1 MIDLEFFRLSWNM
14 SHLRRLPDD
23 TDQPMN
29 SRPCKSY
36 AICARVKAGWYMLEL
51 RAHAAAPSVKVRVVT
66 VPEGGETE
74 SFSVTTSTRHVS
86 KRLIRLSSRG
96 SVSLHMESAHPDD
109 EVTQFKL
116 ARVTG
121 RFARSRMHRK
131 LSALHPMYKPD
142 AFGSSSTRQASVRPE
157 RDVWHDY
164 CQLFENPDALVDY
177 LDWVECFD
185 TPSGD
190 ALARMSRRVDSFRDR
205 PTVALAMALSRPN
218 AAWLNTTI
226 QHVRAQI
233 YPYWALHIVAPAT
246 VDPEILNLL
255 KHHALSDSRVR
266 IQQPGNHATPQG
278 ELTRALL
285 RSGSWI
291 AILGQHDLL
300 PRHALFAIC
309 ETVDAAPHAELIYSD
324 EDRIDEDGSRK
335 DPHFK
340 CDWNED
346 LCLSRGTISHLSAC
360 HARLFEAVGGWDPR
374 PGFASGYDL
383 TLRCIETARP
393 DGIVHIPSI
402 LYHARTSAQ
411 DQFDTATD
419 ADKQAGYLA
428 LANYLQ
434 RSGIAAD
441 ARITAHGYRV
451 RYRLPEPCPMVSI
464 IIPTRNGLLL
474 LRQCIESILRRTTYS
489 NYEIIVV
496 DNGSD
501 ERETLDYLAALST
514 HERIE
519 IVRDDRP
526 FNYSALNNRA
536 CARARGDYIALV
548 NNDIEVI
555 SPDWLE
561 EMLGQATR
569 PEVGAVGAKLL
580 YSDDTV
586 QHAGVIL
593 GLSGAADHIHRGLQ
607 RHDPGYQAR
616 AAVVQSLSAVTAAC
630 LVVRKSL
637 YIEIGGLNEASLP
650 VAFNDIDFCLRIRSA
665 GYRIIWT
672 PFAELYHHESA
683 TRGEDNTPEKKRR
696 SDGEVAYM
704 RQHWADFMADDPAY
718 SRNLTLDR
726 AQCQIAW
733 PPRAGLGVIRKAGF
747 VPAHPRATFEDR
759 PSADPV
765 GYSNREEI

>member
-1 MIDLEFFRLSWNM
+1 MSWNM

-23 TDQPMN
+23 TDQPKN

-36 AICARVKAGWYMLEL
+36 AVRARVKAGWYMLEL
-51 RAHAAAPSVKVRVVT
+51 RASAAAPSVTVRVVA
-66 VPEGGETE
+66 VLESGEIE

-86 KRLIRLSSRG
+86 KRLIRLSSPG
-96 SVSLHMESAHPDD
+96 SVSLQMESAHPSD
-109 EVTQFKL
+109 EVTQFRL

-131 LSALHPMYKPD
+131 LSALHPMYKLETSG
-142 AFGSSSTRQASVRPE
+142 ASSTRQASAGPE
-157 RDVWHDY
+157 RDMWRDY

-177 LDWVECFD
+177 SDWVECFD
-185 TPSGD
+185 TPNSD
-190 ALARMSRRVDSFRDR
+190 ALTRMSRHIGSFRDR

-218 AAWLNTTI
+218 AAWLNATI
-226 QHVRAQI
+226 QHVKAQI
-233 YPYWALHIVAPAT
+233 YPYWELHIVAPDM
-246 VDPEILNLL
+246 VDPEILRLL
-255 KHHALSDSRVR
+255 EHHALSDSRVK
-266 IQQPGNHATPQG
+266 ILPIADHATRRD
-278 ELTRALL
+278 ELTHALI

-300 PRHALFAIC
+300 PQHALFAIC
-309 ETVDAAPHAELIYSD
+309 ETVDAVPYAELIYSD

-346 LCLSRGTISHLSAC
+346 LFLARGTISHLSAS
-360 HARLFEAVGGWDPR
+360 HSRLFEAAGGWDPR
-374 PGFASGYDL
+374 PGFASNYDL
-383 TLRCIETARP
+383 ALRCIGTARP
-393 DGIVHIPSI
+393 NGIVHIPRI
-402 LYHARTSAQ
+402 LYHIRAGAQ

-419 ADKQAGYLA
+419 ADKHAGYLA
-428 LANYLQ
+428 LMHHLQ
-434 RSGIAAD
+434 RTGIAAD
-441 ARITAHGYRV
+441 ASMTAHGYRV
-451 RYRLPEPCPMVSI
+451 RYRLPEPGPMVSI
-464 IIPTRNGLLL
+464 IIPTRNGLSL
-474 LRQCIESILRRTTYS
+474 LRQCIESILHRTTYS

-501 ERETLDYLAALST
+501 EREMLDYLATLST

-593 GLSGAADHIHRGLQ
+593 GLSGAADHLHRGLR

-637 YIEIGGLNEASLP
+637 YVEIGGLNEASLP
-650 VAFNDIDFCLRIRSA
+650 VAFNDIDFCLRIKSA

-683 TRGEDNTPEKKRR
+683 TRGEDDTPEKKRR

-733 PPRAGLGVIRKAGF
+733 PPRAGLGATRMARS
-747 VPAHPRATFEDR
+747 ASEHPRAIFEDR

-765 GYSNREEI
+765 GYSNREET

>member
-14 SHLRRLPDD
+14 SHLRRIPDD
-23 TDQPMN
+23 TDQPKN

-36 AICARVKAGWYMLEL
+36 AVCARVKAGWYMLEL
-51 RAHAAAPSVKVRVVT
+51 RASAAAPSVKVRVVAT
-66 VPEGGETE
+66 PEGGEIE
-74 SFSVTTSTRHVS
+74 SFSVTTSTRHIS

-96 SVSLHMESAHPDD
+96 SVSLQMESAHPND
-109 EVTQFKL
+109 EVTQFRL

-121 RFARSRMHRK
+121 RFARSRMYRK
-131 LSALHPMYKPD
+131 LSALHPMYKLEASD
-142 AFGSSSTRQASVRPE
+142 SSSPRKANAGPA
-157 RDVWHDY
+157 RDMWHDY
-164 CQLFENPDALVDY
+164 CQLFENPEALVDY
-177 LDWVECFD
+177 SDWVECFD
-185 TPSGD
+185 TPNSD
-190 ALARMSRRVDSFRDR
+190 SLSRMSHQIGSFRNR
-205 PTVALAMALSRPN
+205 PIVALAMALSRPN
-218 AAWLNTTI
+218 AAWLNATI
-226 QHVRAQI
+226 LHVKAQI
-233 YPYWALHIVAPAT
+233 YPDWELHIVPPAT
-246 VDPEILNLL
+246 VDPEIQHLL
-255 KHHALSDSRVR
+255 EHHALSDNRVR
-266 IQQPGNHATPQG
+266 ILPIGNHATLRD
-278 ELTRALL
+278 ELTDALT

-300 PRHALFAIC
+300 PRHALFTICKTIDAI
-309 ETVDAAPHAELIYSD
+309 PYAELIYSD
-324 EDRIDEDGSRK
+324 EDRIDDDGSRQE
-335 DPHFK
+335 PHFK

-346 LCLSRGTISHLSAC
+346 LFLARGTISHLSAY
-360 HARLFEAVGGWDPR
+360 HARLFTAAGGWDPR
-374 PGFASGYDL
+374 PGFAPNYDL
-383 TLRCIETARP
+383 ALRCIGTARP
-393 DGIVHIPSI
+393 NGIVHIPRI
-402 LYHARTSAQ
+402 LYHGRSSAQ

-428 LANYLQ
+428 LVRHLQ
-434 RSGIAAD
+434 QTGIAAD
-441 ARITAHGYRV
+441 ASITAHGYRV
-451 RYRLPEPCPMVSI
+451 HYRLPEPGPMVSI
-464 IIPTRNGLLL
+464 IIPTRNGLSL
-474 LRQCIESILRRTTYS
+474 LRQCIESILQRTTYS

-501 ERETLDYLAALST
+501 ERETLDYLATLST
-514 HERIE
+514 HERIL

-555 SPDWLE
+555 SPGWLE
-561 EMLGQATR
+561 EMLGHATR

-593 GLSGAADHIHRGLQ
+593 GLSGAADHLHRGL
-607 RHDPGYQAR
+607 RREDPGYQAR

-637 YIEIGGLNEASLP
+637 YVEIGGLNEVSLP
-650 VAFNDIDFCLRIRSA
+650 VAFNDIDFCLRIKSA

-683 TRGEDNTPEKKRR
+683 TRGEDDTPEKKRR
-696 SDGEVAYM
+696 SDSEVAYM
-704 RQHWADFMADDPAY
+704 RRHWADFMADDPAY
-718 SRNLTLDR
+718 NPNLTLAH

-733 PPRAGLGVIRKAGF
+733 PPRARLGATRTAGAPKHLHARF
-747 VPAHPRATFEDR
+747 KDR

-765 GYSNREEI
+765 GYSNGEEA